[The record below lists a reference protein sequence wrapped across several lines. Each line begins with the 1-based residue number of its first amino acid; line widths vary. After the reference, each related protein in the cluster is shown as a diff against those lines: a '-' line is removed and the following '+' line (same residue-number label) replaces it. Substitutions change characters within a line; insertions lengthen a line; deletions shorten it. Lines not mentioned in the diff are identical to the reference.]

1 MAAERKNDAS
11 ISEKEAHELLARDR
25 ERVETALSGLGRQR
39 ISELAEIDTETSADD
54 DAETIV
60 EEEVDDA
67 LARSLRS
74 ELEAIERAEKRLED
88 GTYGLSVESGEQIPA
103 ERLQTVPYAER
114 TIEEQER
121 YERTHGGA
129 A

>member
-1 MAAERKNDAS
+1 MADSKNPS
-11 ISEKEAHELLARDR
+11 ISEQEARELLTRDR
-25 ERVETALSGLGRQR
+25 ERVETALAGLGRQR
-39 ISELAEIDTETSADD
+39 VSELAEIDTEISADD

-88 GTYGLSVESGEQIPA
+88 GTYGVSVESGDPIPA
-103 ERLQTVPYAER
+103 ERLKTVPYAER

-129 A
+129 S

>member
-1 MAAERKNDAS
+1 MADRKEHPPISDHDAR
-11 ISEKEAHELLARDR
+11 ELLARER
-25 ERVETALSGLGRQR
+25 ERVETALAGLGRQR
-39 ISELAEIDTETSADD
+39 VSELAEIDTETSADD

-74 ELEAIERAEKRLED
+74 ELEAIERAEKRLEE

-129 A
+129 R

>member
-1 MAAERKNDAS
+1 MADSKNPS
-11 ISEKEAHELLARDR
+11 ISEQEARELLARDR
-25 ERVETALSGLGRQR
+25 ERVETALAGLGRQR
-39 ISELAEIDTETSADD
+39 VSELAEIDTEISADD

-88 GTYGLSVESGEQIPA
+88 GTYGVSVESGDPIPA
-103 ERLQTVPYAER
+103 ERLKTVPYAER

-129 A
+129 S

>member
-1 MAAERKNDAS
+1 MADSKNPS
-11 ISEKEAHELLARDR
+11 ISEQEARELLTRDR
-25 ERVETALSGLGRQR
+25 ERVETALAGLGRQR
-39 ISELAEIDTETSADD
+39 VSELAEIDTEISADD

-74 ELEAIERAEKRLED
+74 ELGAIERAEKRLED
-88 GTYGLSVESGEQIPA
+88 GTYGLSVDSGDPIPA
-103 ERLQTVPYAER
+103 ERLKTVPYAER

-129 A
+129 S

>member
-1 MAAERKNDAS
+1 MADSKNPS
-11 ISEKEAHELLARDR
+11 ISEQEARELLARDR
-25 ERVETALSGLGRQR
+25 ERVETALAGLGRQR
-39 ISELAEIDTETSADD
+39 VSELAEIDTEISADD

-88 GTYGLSVESGEQIPA
+88 GTYGVSVESGDPIPA
-103 ERLQTVPYAER
+103 QRLKTVPYAER

-129 A
+129 S

>member
-1 MAAERKNDAS
+1 MAPERKNDAS

-25 ERVETALSGLGRQR
+25 ERVETALSSLGRQR
-39 ISELAEIDTETSADD
+39 ISELGEIDTEISADD

-60 EEEVDDA
+60 EEEVDEA

-74 ELEAIERAEKRLED
+74 ELEAIERAEERLDD
-88 GTYGLSVESGEQIPA
+88 GTYGLSVDSGDPIPA
-103 ERLQTVPYAER
+103 ARLRTVPYAER

-129 A
+129 S

>member
-1 MAAERKNDAS
+1 MADSKNKAS
-11 ISEKEAHELLARDR
+11 ISEKEARELLARER
-25 ERVETALSGLGRQR
+25 ERVETALAGLGRQR
-39 ISELAEIDTETSADD
+39 ASELAEIDTEISADD

-74 ELEAIERAEKRLED
+74 ELEAIERAEERLVD
-88 GTYGLSVESGEQIPA
+88 GTYGLSVESAEPIPA

-121 YERTHGGA
+121 YERTHRGA
-129 A
+129 S